1 MFFLPQSILLL
12 FSSPLHVP
20 VSVSIQSCSDRWLRE
35 IDQKCAREREIDQIA
50 AFGDKALDIR
60 ALLLKTLILLVV
72 TFYTCAVCAMCV
84 TTKNIFGF
92 GSNAMMIGTVYT

>member
-1 MFFLPQSILLL
+1 
-12 FSSPLHVP
+12 
-20 VSVSIQSCSDRWLRE
+20 LRE

-72 TFYTCAVCAMCV
+72 VV
-84 TTKNIFGF
+84 TTKIMIGF
-92 GSNAMMIGTVYT
+92 GSNAMMIGSVCT